1 MNFENLKE
9 QFLHPQ
15 DVSDMFTAEDIEKNK
30 VVGALA
36 CVPFL
41 FWLPL
46 VAAKESGFAK
56 FYANQGLLELILS
69 IAVSVVTVILA
80 FIPFIGGLLGTI
92 VSLVPTAAFLFLIIN
107 AFQGKARRLPVIGE
121 MIEAFK

>member
-15 DVSDMFTAEDIEKNK
+15 DVSDMFTAEDIEANK
-30 VVGALA
+30 IYGALA
-36 CVPFL
+36 CVPIL

-80 FIPFIGGLLGTI
+80 FIPFIGGLLATVAG
-92 VSLVPTAAFLFLIIN
+92 LVPTAAFLFLIIN

>member
-15 DVSDMFTAEDIEKNK
+15 DVSDMFTPEDIEKNK
-30 VVGALA
+30 VIAALS
-36 CVPFL
+36 CVNFL
-41 FWLPL
+41 CWLPM

-56 FYANQGLLELILS
+56 FYGNQGLTLLLLG
-69 IAVSVVTVILA
+69 IAVGIVSGILALIPLIGLLLSTVIG
-80 FIPFIGGLLGTI
+80 F
-92 VSLVPTAAFLFLIIN
+92 VPAVAFLFLIIN

-121 MIEAFK
+121 LINVFK

>member
-15 DVSDMFTAEDIEKNK
+15 DVSDMFTAEDIEANK
-30 VVGALA
+30 VFGALA
-36 CVPFL
+36 CVPIL

-46 VAAKESGFAK
+46 VAAKDSGFAK
-56 FYANQGLLELILS
+56 FYANQGLTLLVLGVVAS
-69 IAVSVVTVILA
+69 IVTTILA
-80 FIPFIGGLLGTI
+80 FIPFIGGLLGT
-92 VSLVPTAAFLFLIIN
+92 VVGLVPTAGFLFLIIN